1 MDNYEKLLMD
11 ISDQNVKNALIEQK
25 KRERHQDRFNYFN
38 CIISVAA
45 IIISLIALFK

>member
-1 MDNYEKLLMD
+1 MDNYEKMLTE

-25 KRERHQDRFNYFN
+25 KKERHQDRFNYFN
-38 CIISVAA
+38 CILSIVA

>member
-1 MDNYEKLLMD
+1 MDDCKKLFAE

-25 KRERHQDRFNYFN
+25 KRECHQERSNYFN
-38 CIISVAA
+38 CVLSVIA